1 MHDQAQEQ
9 EISCLFIHKNKVSH
23 LYAQELL
30 YEKEIWGT
38 LILGKFWN
46 SLILLKYLSFVW
58 PGFGTR
64 YKMPLRHINLEELF

>member
-38 LILGKFWN
+38 LILGKF
-46 SLILLKYLSFVW
+46 
-58 PGFGTR
+58 
-64 YKMPLRHINLEELF
+64 

>member
-38 LILGKFWN
+38 LILGN
-46 SLILLKYLSFVW
+46 SEILLFCW
-58 PGFGTR
+58 N
-64 YKMPLRHINLEELF
+64 I